1 MRNMPVQYWHIAR
14 HKRCNILIQ
23 PKSVAEILGGTEV
36 IGKEVRSEL
45 EFAELV
51 RLGFWPAVIDELF
64 DGDVLKKSDMERL
77 VMPRRT
83 LNHRIKKGERLTRDE
98 SDRVARVA
106 RIVATAEETFGN
118 RDKASR
124 WLHKP
129 QRGFS
134 GQRPIDLLDT
144 EEGAR
149 VVEDRLFRI
158 AHGLAA

>member
-1 MRNMPVQYWHIAR
+1 M
-14 HKRCNILIQ
+14 IQ
-23 PKSVAEILGGTEV
+23 PKSVAEIPGGKKV
-36 IGKEVRSEL
+36 IGKEIRSEL
-45 EFAELV
+45 EFAEVV
-51 RLGFWPAVIDELF
+51 RLGFWPAVVDELF
-64 DGDVLKKSDMERL
+64 DGDVLTKSGMERL

-98 SDRVARVA
+98 SDRVVRVA

-118 RDKASR
+118 RAKASR

-129 QRGFS
+129 KRGFS
-134 GQRPIDLLDT
+134 GQKPIDLLDT

>member
-1 MRNMPVQYWHIAR
+1 MPILFVHIAHFMR
-14 HKRCNILIQ
+14 SKALIQ
-23 PKSVAEILGGTEV
+23 PKSVADILGGKKV

-45 EFAELV
+45 EFAAIV
-51 RLGFWPAVIDELF
+51 RIGFWPAVIDELF
-64 DGDVLKKSDMERL
+64 DGDVLTKSDMERL

-106 RIVATAEETFGN
+106 RIVATAEETFGS

>member
-1 MRNMPVQYWHIAR
+1 M
-14 HKRCNILIQ
+14 IQ
-23 PKSVAEILGGTEV
+23 PRSVAERLGGEEAL
-36 IGKEVRSEL
+36 GQGVRSEL
-45 EFAELV
+45 DLVEVV

-64 DGDVLKKSDMERL
+64 DGGVLTKSDMEHL

-83 LNHRIKKGERLTRDE
+83 LNHRIKKGQRLTREE

-106 RIVATAEETFGN
+106 RIVAMAEETFGN
-118 RDKASR
+118 LDKASS
-124 WLHKP
+124 WLHRPK
-129 QRGFS
+129 RSFG
-134 GQRPIDLLDT
+134 GQTPIDLLDT

>member
-1 MRNMPVQYWHIAR
+1 MPIYYGHIA
-14 HKRCNILIQ
+14 KPMRCNALIQ
-23 PKSVAEILGGTEV
+23 PKSVADILGGKEV
-36 IGKEVRSEL
+36 IGKEIRSEL
-45 EFAELV
+45 EFAEVV
-51 RLGFWPAVIDELF
+51 RSGFWPAVIDELF
-64 DGDVLKKSDMERL
+64 DGDVLTKSDMERL

-83 LNHRIKKGERLTRDE
+83 LNHRIKKGERLTREE

-118 RDKASR
+118 REKASR

-129 QRGFS
+129 KRGFS
-134 GQRPIDLLDT
+134 GQKPIDLLDT

>member
-1 MRNMPVQYWHIAR
+1 M
-14 HKRCNILIQ
+14 IQ
-23 PKSVAEILGGTEV
+23 PKSVVEILGGKEV

-45 EFAELV
+45 EFAEVV

-64 DGDVLKKSDMERL
+64 AGDVLTKSDMERL

-83 LNHRIKKGERLTRDE
+83 LNHRIRKGERLTREE
-98 SDRVARVA
+98 SERVVRFA
-106 RIVATAEETFGN
+106 RIVATAEETFGK
-118 RDKASR
+118 REKASR

-129 QRGFS
+129 KRDFS
-134 GQRPIDLLDT
+134 GQKPIDLLDT

-149 VVEDRLFRI
+149 VVEDRLFRV